1 MTVALKQTCTETHT
15 ICMEATKD
23 NLIVVTAC
31 PLIDDSRVSY
41 PESECPDHHTE
52 KEKATKTYRRY
63 CKKYGG

>member
-1 MTVALKQTCTETHT
+1 MTVTLKQTRTETHT

-31 PLIDDSRVSY
+31 PLIDDSRAGY
-41 PESECPDHHTE
+41 PESECTYRYTE
-52 KEKATKTYRRY
+52 KEKAARTYRRY